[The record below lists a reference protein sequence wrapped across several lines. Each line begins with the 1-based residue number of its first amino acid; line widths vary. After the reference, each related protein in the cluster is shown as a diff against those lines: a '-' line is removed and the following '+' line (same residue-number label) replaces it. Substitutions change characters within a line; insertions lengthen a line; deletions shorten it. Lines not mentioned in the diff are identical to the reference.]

1 MPPAGAGT
9 PNPVA
14 SAPPPAGAPGV
25 APEPTFAGAF
35 PSRNLYE
42 LPPDTILLNR
52 FRVLRTIGKG
62 GFGVVYLVHDAAI
75 QDNIILKALNPQL
88 SLDEGAIQRFVRE
101 LKLTRKIT
109 HQNVIRIHDLLDLG
123 GVRAVSMEYFPG
135 RDLGKIIKQEGLVE
149 TRRALHIMAS
159 VCEGLAAAHAA
170 GVIHR
175 DIKPANILV
184 GENDA
189 VKIVDFGLASARQ
202 HFESR
207 LTKSGLLV
215 GTPEYMAPEQIRA
228 NVIDPRTDL
237 YSAGIILYE
246 MLAGKKPFDGETA
259 VQILFQHLEGTAEP
273 LSLLRK
279 DVSSDLES
287 LVVRSMAREPDQR
300 HQTAEELLGDIRAVL
315 ATLDSGPELHHA

>member
-1 MPPAGAGT
+1 MQQAGPGT
-9 PNPVA
+9 PNPMA
-14 SAPPPAGAPGV
+14 PTPSSAATPRV
-25 APEPTFAGAF
+25 APEPAFAGGF
-35 PSRNLYE
+35 PLHSFYE
-42 LPPDTILLNR
+42 LTPDTILLDR
-52 FRVLRTIGKG
+52 FRVLRVIGKG

-75 QDNIILKALNPQL
+75 QDNIILKVLNPQL
-88 SLDEGAIQRFVRE
+88 SMDEGAIRRFVRE

-109 HQNVIRIHDLLDLG
+109 HKNVIRIHDLLDLG

-149 TRRALHIMAS
+149 TRRALLILAN

-184 GENDA
+184 GEDDA

-215 GTPEYMAPEQIRA
+215 GTPEYMAPEQIRGSA
-228 NVIDPRTDL
+228 IDPRTDL
-237 YSAGIILYE
+237 YSVGVLLYE
-246 MLAGKKPFDGETA
+246 VLAGKKPFTGETA
-259 VQILFQHLEGTAEP
+259 VQILFQHLEGKAEP
-273 LSLLRK
+273 LSQIRK
-279 DVSSDLES
+279 DIPASLEA
-287 LVVRSMAREPDQR
+287 LVARAMAKDPGER
-300 HQTAEELLGDIRAVL
+300 HQTAEELQQEIQAVL
-315 ATLDSGPELHHA
+315 ATADFGPEPHA